1 MPRLS
6 IPSYSTA
13 FAVVPTEER
22 STKTNCR
29 RGARGDRGEES
40 DVRYIRIAR
49 AGRLGFCR
57 GNPVE
62 LRKGGDFFSCARS
75 TIRVLVHYSR
85 TVAFSPFLPPR
96 VPLVPTCR
104 SSCSSSLCPSDRAVN
119 FFRDGSSRKTP
130 RNHDTFVREKSREKG
145 LTADP
150 RHLPLVTPT
159 PLPTPNPRKLTR
171 IKEKEEERRVIKF

>member
-1 MPRLS
+1 MTKGWSFTRRGEGRWSLSRRKSEIGGFAEGTVEIRTANCRQSGWLGSWIVISEISMPGLS

-29 RGARGDRGEES
+29 GGARGDRGEES

-75 TIRVLVHYSR
+75 TIRVLVHYSPYR
-85 TVAFSPFLPPR
+85 RRILSV
-96 VPLVPTCR
+96 
-104 SSCSSSLCPSDRAVN
+104 SSSPRPSRPVL
-119 FFRDGSSRKTP
+119 S
-130 RNHDTFVREKSREKG
+130 
-145 LTADP
+145 
-150 RHLPLVTPT
+150 LV
-159 PLPTPNPRKLTR
+159 LFL
-171 IKEKEEERRVIKF
+171 VSMSLW